1 MISFHEEA
9 KKATEYSISDNNTIQ
24 DLVELLVHNEYDSS
38 STTNTSLKV

>member
-9 KKATEYSISDNNTIQ
+9 KNATEYSISDNNTIQ